1 MRGWTWKRFAM
12 ITGVGVLAGLISYAT
27 WQGIVALDAW
37 NDIERV
43 EFDTEEAR
51 ERLPDTAP
59 VEDVEP
65 PTGVNWDALY
75 DGVLVIGSD
84 ERPDEEAVRQERVF
98 ADAVLLYL
106 DPASDGVD
114 PVLVSFPRDLL
125 IRDPCTGEESKL
137 DRLFLGC
144 GEVSGPELVALAVED
159 HTGVGIEHYAAF
171 GFEGFMAVVD
181 ALGGVEICVDRPLR
195 QSPTQAL
202 PEGCSVAGGETALWY
217 VRSRTLQEQVDG
229 EWQFIEGISDVDRAR
244 RQQDFLFAVLSRV
257 RQMQSPT
264 SLTRL
269 AQELD
274 ELFVISESFTIPQAV
289 GMAWELR
296 DTSPGRINRLIVP
309 TESFVTE
316 DGEFVRRATAE
327 FGELM
332 EDL

>member
-1 MRGWTWKRFAM
+1 MA
-12 ITGVGVLAGLISYAT
+12 IVAGVGVLIGVVAFGS
-27 WQGIVALDAW
+27 WQAITTLNAW

-43 EFDTEEAR
+43 EFDTEDAR
-51 ERLPDTAP
+51 QRLPGGTPLNDTAP
-59 VEDVEP
+59 
-65 PTGVNWDALY
+65 PTDVNWDALY

-84 ERPDEEAVRQERVF
+84 ERPEEEASRQERIF
-98 ADAVLLYL
+98 SDAVLLYL
-106 DPASDGVD
+106 DPASDSAD

-125 IRDPCTGEESKL
+125 IADPCTSEESKL

-144 GEVSGPELVALAVED
+144 GEVSGPELVALAIEGY
-159 HTGVGIEHYAAF
+159 TGVGIDHYAAF

-195 QSPTQAL
+195 QSPQQAL
-202 PEGCSVAGGETALWY
+202 PEGCSLADGETALWY
-217 VRSRTLQEQVDG
+217 VRSRTLQERVDG
-229 EWQFIEGISDVDRAR
+229 EWRFVEEISEVDRAQ
-244 RQQDFLFAVLSRV
+244 RQQDFLFAVLARV
-257 RQMQSPT
+257 RQIQSPT

-274 ELFVISESFTIPQAV
+274 ELFVISESLTIPEAV

-296 DTSPGRINRLIVP
+296 STPPGEISRLIVP
-309 TESFVTE
+309 TQSFVTE

-327 FGELM
+327 FGELL